1 MRSTPDQKIIFF
13 QFSCDGM
20 VWSFESTVKHRLDQ
34 FRQIIKLAPE
44 GVFLLLSRFQFALF
58 SCEFAWIQQKGYSH
72 IELLNRSEY
81 LFNPIR
87 FNLFR
92 FCIEVLRLECMVVNT
107 KSRFVSDNW
116 INWQSSL
123 LDNCQCYCC
132 KMPLRHLFGSINR
145 TNASH
150 STFSL
155 ASIWIWIWI
164 CADNLSYQFL
174 LFANFT

>member
-1 MRSTPDQKIIFF
+1 
-13 QFSCDGM
+13 M
-20 VWSFESTVKHRLDQ
+20 VWQNRFESTVKHRLDQ
-34 FRQIIKLAPE
+34 FRQIIELAPE
-44 GVFLLLSRFQFALF
+44 GVFLFPSRFQFALF
-58 SCEFAWIQQKGYSH
+58 SCEFAWIQQKGYLH

-92 FCIEVLRLECMVVNT
+92 FRIEVLRLECMVVNT
-107 KSRFVSDNW
+107 KSRFVNEWIFKIFHSDNW

-150 STFSL
+150 STFGL